1 MTIYDFICQ
10 CQEKYTRCAISDT
23 HAPPNARAF
32 LKLCGRHR
40 QSCAQ
45 SERSFDVI
53 ELVIA
58 GLGLILD
65 LSARPAHAERLPI
78 KVYTSVSTD
87 QIFNPQPEPPQPVR
101 AL

>member
-1 MTIYDFICQ
+1 
-10 CQEKYTRCAISDT
+10 
-23 HAPPNARAF
+23 
-32 LKLCGRHR
+32 
-40 QSCAQ
+40 
-45 SERSFDVI
+45 VI

-58 GLGLILD
+58 GLGLILG